1 MEKEIKILLADDH
14 PVYREGLIRIIHK
27 KKNLKVCYSIGNGNE
42 AWELIKTKKTAVAIL
57 DISMPGLSGL
67 EIASNI
73 FEQNLSTRPIILTMY
88 SDEEYFEEAMENE
101 VHGYLL
107 KNSTDVEII
116 DCINAVMKGSFF
128 VSKELIDKMITNRK
142 KPKPENDIVG
152 QLKKLTPAEFQI
164 LKLISQNKT
173 SAQIAGELFV
183 SFRTVQN
190 HRNNITHKLGLSG
203 YNKLLLFAIE
213 NKNLL

>member
-1 MEKEIKILLADDH
+1 
-14 PVYREGLIRIIHK
+14 
-27 KKNLKVCYSIGNGNE
+27 
-42 AWELIKTKKTAVAIL
+42 
-57 DISMPGLSGL
+57 MPGLSGL